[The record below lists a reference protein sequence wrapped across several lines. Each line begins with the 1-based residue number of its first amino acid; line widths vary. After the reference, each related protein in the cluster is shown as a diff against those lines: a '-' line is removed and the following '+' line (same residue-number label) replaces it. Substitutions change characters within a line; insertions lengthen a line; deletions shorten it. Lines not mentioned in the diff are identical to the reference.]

1 MVKTY
6 DIPTQI
12 YFTIKVDQEA
22 HYGVAF
28 GRWVICADD
37 GDVYTLDEVN
47 ILEEFIDWVD
57 FTKCIRDWWYISSK

>member
-1 MVKTY
+1 MIKIY
-6 DIPTQI
+6 DVPTQI
-12 YFTIKVDQEA
+12 YFTIKVDHEA

-37 GDVYTLDEVN
+37 GDAYTLDEVN

-57 FTKCIRDWWYISSK
+57 FTKCIRDWWYIPSK

>member
-1 MVKTY
+1 MVKIY
-6 DIPTQI
+6 DVPTQI
-12 YFTIKVDQEA
+12 YFTIKVNHEA

-37 GDVYTLDEVN
+37 GDAYTLDEVN

-57 FTKCIRDWWYISSK
+57 FTKCIRDWWYIPSK

>member
-1 MVKTY
+1 MVKIY
-6 DIPTQI
+6 DVPTQI
-12 YFTIKVDQEA
+12 YFTIKVDHEA

-37 GDVYTLDEVN
+37 GDAYTLDEVN

-57 FTKCIRDWWYISSK
+57 FTKCIRDWWYIPSK